1 MFVKQIDMAK
11 ALELAAKGMEIKVLA
26 PIGQEDGWENLVP
39 DTLQH
44 MLEGVIF
51 FRQEPAL
58 EKEILPVV
66 SREEPEPPAEKSLS
80 DLTKELKQ
88 ARLQKGKLDVDI
100 GKMKALREAGW
111 SYAKIADEMRISV
124 GSVHNHLKQ
133 AEEEGMKVK
142 IQPRKQSDKGGYIMM
157 PMRINVNDPVDKS
170 WKLVRCPVCGC
181 ECWDRPLPEGYAE
194 DMFDGKMCTGCVIRK
209 AVGRG

>member
-26 PIGQEDGWENLVP
+26 PIGQEGGWENLVP

-44 MLEGVIF
+44 MLEGVMF
-51 FRQEPAL
+51 FRQEPAM
-58 EKEILPVV
+58 EKKILPVETV
-66 SREEPEPPAEKSLS
+66 PDVTEPLSEKTLS
-80 DLTKELKQ
+80 EIEAGLKQ
-88 ARLQKGKLDVDI
+88 ELNQASPAGGGKRMNVDI

-133 AEEEGMKVK
+133 AEEEAK
-142 IQPRKQSDKGGYIMM
+142 
-157 PMRINVNDPVDKS
+157 
-170 WKLVRCPVCGC
+170 
-181 ECWDRPLPEGYAE
+181 
-194 DMFDGKMCTGCVIRK
+194 
-209 AVGRG
+209 

>member
-26 PIGQEDGWENLVP
+26 PIGLEGGWENLVP

-44 MLEGVIF
+44 MLEGVMF
-51 FRQEPAL
+51 FRTEPAL

-88 ARLQKGKLDVDI
+88 ARSAAKGKLDVDI

-133 AEEEGMKVK
+133 AEEEAK
-142 IQPRKQSDKGGYIMM
+142 
-157 PMRINVNDPVDKS
+157 
-170 WKLVRCPVCGC
+170 
-181 ECWDRPLPEGYAE
+181 
-194 DMFDGKMCTGCVIRK
+194 
-209 AVGRG
+209 

>member
-26 PIGQEDGWENLVP
+26 PIGQEGGWENLVP

-44 MLEGVIF
+44 MLEGVMF
-51 FRQEPAL
+51 FRQEPAM

-66 SREEPEPPAEKSLS
+66 SREEPEPPVEKTLS

-88 ARLQKGKLDVDI
+88 ARPVAKGKLDVDI

-111 SYAKIADEMRISV
+111 SYAKIADEMRISE
-124 GSVHNHLKQ
+124 GSVYNYLKR
-133 AEEEGMKVK
+133 AEEEAK
-142 IQPRKQSDKGGYIMM
+142 
-157 PMRINVNDPVDKS
+157 
-170 WKLVRCPVCGC
+170 
-181 ECWDRPLPEGYAE
+181 
-194 DMFDGKMCTGCVIRK
+194 
-209 AVGRG
+209 

>member
-66 SREEPEPPAEKSLS
+66 SREEPEPPAEKSLP

-88 ARLQKGKLDVDI
+88 ARPQKGKLDVDI

-209 AVGRG
+209 AVGR

>member
-1 MFVKQIDMAK
+1 MFVKQIGMEK

-26 PIGQEDGWENLVP
+26 PIGQEDGWENLAP

-44 MLEGVIF
+44 MLEGVMF

-181 ECWDRPLPEGYAE
+181 ECWERPLPEGYAE

-209 AVGRG
+209 AVGR

>member
-1 MFVKQIDMAK
+1 MFVKQIDMEK

-26 PIGQEDGWENLVP
+26 PIGQEGGWENLVP
-39 DTLQH
+39 DTLQN
-44 MLEGVIF
+44 MLEGVMF
-51 FRQEPAL
+51 FRTEPAL

-66 SREEPEPPAEKSLS
+66 SREEPEPPVEKTLS

-88 ARLQKGKLDVDI
+88 ARPAAKGKLDVDI

-133 AEEEGMKVK
+133 AEE
-142 IQPRKQSDKGGYIMM
+142 DK
-157 PMRINVNDPVDKS
+157 R
-170 WKLVRCPVCGC
+170 
-181 ECWDRPLPEGYAE
+181 
-194 DMFDGKMCTGCVIRK
+194 
-209 AVGRG
+209 

>member
-26 PIGQEDGWENLVP
+26 PIGQEGGWENLVP

-44 MLEGVIF
+44 MLEGVMF
-51 FRQEPAL
+51 FRQEPAM

-66 SREEPEPPAEKSLS
+66 SGEEPEPPAEKSLS

-88 ARLQKGKLDVDI
+88 ARPQKGKLDVDI

-111 SYAKIADEMRISV
+111 SYAKIADEMRISE
-124 GSVHNHLKQ
+124 GSVYNYLER
-133 AEEEGMKVK
+133 AEEEE
-142 IQPRKQSDKGGYIMM
+142 R
-157 PMRINVNDPVDKS
+157 
-170 WKLVRCPVCGC
+170 
-181 ECWDRPLPEGYAE
+181 
-194 DMFDGKMCTGCVIRK
+194 
-209 AVGRG
+209 

>member
-1 MFVKQIDMAK
+1 MFVKQIDMEK

-44 MLEGVIF
+44 MLERVMF
-51 FRQEPAL
+51 FWQEPAM

-66 SREEPEPPAEKSLS
+66 SGEEPEPPAEKSLS

-88 ARLQKGKLDVDI
+88 ARPQKGKLDVDI

-111 SYAKIADEMRISV
+111 SYAKIADEMRISE
-124 GSVHNHLKQ
+124 GSVYNYLKR
-133 AEEEGMKVK
+133 AEEEAK
-142 IQPRKQSDKGGYIMM
+142 
-157 PMRINVNDPVDKS
+157 
-170 WKLVRCPVCGC
+170 
-181 ECWDRPLPEGYAE
+181 
-194 DMFDGKMCTGCVIRK
+194 
-209 AVGRG
+209 

>member
-26 PIGQEDGWENLVP
+26 PIGQEGGWENLVP

-44 MLEGVIF
+44 MLEGVMF
-51 FRQEPAL
+51 FRQEPAM
-58 EKEILPVV
+58 EKKILPVETV
-66 SREEPEPPAEKSLS
+66 PDVTEPLSEKTLS
-80 DLTKELKQ
+80 EIEAGLKQELKQ
-88 ARLQKGKLDVDI
+88 ARPAGG

-133 AEEEGMKVK
+133 AEEEAK
-142 IQPRKQSDKGGYIMM
+142 
-157 PMRINVNDPVDKS
+157 
-170 WKLVRCPVCGC
+170 
-181 ECWDRPLPEGYAE
+181 
-194 DMFDGKMCTGCVIRK
+194 
-209 AVGRG
+209 

>member
-26 PIGQEDGWENLVP
+26 PIGLEGGWENLVP

-88 ARLQKGKLDVDI
+88 ARSAAKGKLDVDI

-133 AEEEGMKVK
+133 AEEEAK
-142 IQPRKQSDKGGYIMM
+142 
-157 PMRINVNDPVDKS
+157 
-170 WKLVRCPVCGC
+170 
-181 ECWDRPLPEGYAE
+181 
-194 DMFDGKMCTGCVIRK
+194 
-209 AVGRG
+209 

>member
-44 MLEGVIF
+44 MLEGVMF
-51 FRQEPAL
+51 FRPEPAL

-66 SREEPEPPAEKSLS
+66 SREEPEPPEEKTLS

-88 ARLQKGKLDVDI
+88 AIPRKWNHDLDS
-100 GKMKALREAGW
+100 GKMKALGEAGW
-111 SYAKIADEMRISV
+111 RYAKIADEMGISEGGV
-124 GSVHNHLKQ
+124 YNYLKR
-133 AEEEGMKVK
+133 AEEEVK
-142 IQPRKQSDKGGYIMM
+142 
-157 PMRINVNDPVDKS
+157 
-170 WKLVRCPVCGC
+170 
-181 ECWDRPLPEGYAE
+181 
-194 DMFDGKMCTGCVIRK
+194 
-209 AVGRG
+209 

>member
-1 MFVKQIDMAK
+1 MFVKEIGMEK

-26 PIGQEDGWENLVP
+26 PIGQEGGWENLVP

-88 ARLQKGKLDVDI
+88 ARPAAKGKLDVDI

-133 AEEEGMKVK
+133 AEEAK
-142 IQPRKQSDKGGYIMM
+142 
-157 PMRINVNDPVDKS
+157 
-170 WKLVRCPVCGC
+170 
-181 ECWDRPLPEGYAE
+181 
-194 DMFDGKMCTGCVIRK
+194 
-209 AVGRG
+209 

>member
-88 ARLQKGKLDVDI
+88 ARPQKGKLDVDI

-181 ECWDRPLPEGYAE
+181 ECWERPLPEGYAE

-209 AVGRG
+209 AVGR

>member
-1 MFVKQIDMAK
+1 MFVKQIDMEK

-88 ARLQKGKLDVDI
+88 ARPQKGKLDVDI

-111 SYAKIADEMRISV
+111 SYAKIADEMRISE
-124 GSVHNHLKQ
+124 GSVYNYLKR

-181 ECWDRPLPEGYAE
+181 ECWERPLPEGYAE

-209 AVGRG
+209 AVGR

>member
-209 AVGRG
+209 AVGR

>member
-26 PIGQEDGWENLVP
+26 PIGQEGGWENLVP

-44 MLEGVIF
+44 MLEGVMF

-58 EKEILPVV
+58 EKEILPAV
-66 SREEPEPPAEKSLS
+66 SGDAPEPPVEKSLS

-111 SYAKIADEMRISV
+111 SYAKIADEMRISE
-124 GSVHNHLKQ
+124 GSVYNYLKR
-133 AEEEGMKVK
+133 AEEEVK
-142 IQPRKQSDKGGYIMM
+142 
-157 PMRINVNDPVDKS
+157 
-170 WKLVRCPVCGC
+170 
-181 ECWDRPLPEGYAE
+181 
-194 DMFDGKMCTGCVIRK
+194 
-209 AVGRG
+209 

>member
-44 MLEGVIF
+44 MLEGVMF
-51 FRQEPAL
+51 FRQEPAM

-66 SREEPEPPAEKSLS
+66 SGEEPEPPAEKSLS

-111 SYAKIADEMRISV
+111 SYAKIADEMRISE
-124 GSVHNHLKQ
+124 GSVYNYLKR

-181 ECWDRPLPEGYAE
+181 ECWERPLPEGYAE

-209 AVGRG
+209 AVGR

>member
-88 ARLQKGKLDVDI
+88 ARPQKGKLDVDI

-209 AVGRG
+209 AVGR

>member
-1 MFVKQIDMAK
+1 MFVKQIGMEK

-26 PIGQEDGWENLVP
+26 PIGQEGGWENLVP

-88 ARLQKGKLDVDI
+88 ARPAAKGKLDVDI

-133 AEEEGMKVK
+133 AEEEAK
-142 IQPRKQSDKGGYIMM
+142 
-157 PMRINVNDPVDKS
+157 
-170 WKLVRCPVCGC
+170 
-181 ECWDRPLPEGYAE
+181 
-194 DMFDGKMCTGCVIRK
+194 
-209 AVGRG
+209 